1 MEKEYYT
8 SKEII
13 DLFRIHRQTL
23 YRWKQENRIRFIKV
37 GKRKTIYKKS
47 DIEKMLGNTEQETE
61 NAKKNVIY
69 CRVSN
74 IKQKNDLMRQKQLLI
89 DFCNANGYS
98 VDNTYI
104 DIASGMNEGREQFNE
119 MLNAI
124 LNHEIANVFVTFK
137 DRLTR
142 FGFKYFENIFKQCGC
157 NIIVLNNKIN
167 DESFEKELTNDII
180 SVIHHFSMK
189 LYSNRKKQYKKAKQ
203 VLEECDN
210 NETEQR
216 KE

>member
-1 MEKEYYT
+1 
-8 SKEII
+8 
-13 DLFRIHRQTL
+13 
-23 YRWKQENRIRFIKV
+23 
-37 GKRKTIYKKS
+37 
-47 DIEKMLGNTEQETE
+47 
-61 NAKKNVIY
+61 
-69 CRVSN
+69 
-74 IKQKNDLMRQKQLLI
+74 MRQKQLLI

-98 VDNTYI
+98 VDSIYT
-104 DIASGMNEGREQFNE
+104 DIASGMNEDREQFNE
-119 MLNAI
+119 MLKAV

-157 NIIVLNNKIN
+157 NIVVLNNKIN

-189 LYSNRKKQYKKAKQ
+189 LYSKRKKQYKKAIQ

-216 KE
+216 EH